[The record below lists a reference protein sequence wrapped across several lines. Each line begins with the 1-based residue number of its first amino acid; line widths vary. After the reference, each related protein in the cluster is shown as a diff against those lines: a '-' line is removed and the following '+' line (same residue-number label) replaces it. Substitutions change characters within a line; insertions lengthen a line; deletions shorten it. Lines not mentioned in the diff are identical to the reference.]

1 MKIKKRTIKRER
13 KRKKRMKIKKRT
25 IKRERKRRILDQ
37 RSKGSKNGKERR
49 RKITSEETECRVENE
64 KKTVSV
70 WWLFAYP

>member
-1 MKIKKRTIKRER
+1 LNCSEATER
-13 KRKKRMKIKKRT
+13 
-25 IKRERKRRILDQ
+25 
-37 RSKGSKNGKERR
+37 RSKDGEDLPLIPILTLPDPCNSFENKTNIRKERR